1 MLRPL
6 PGSEPARV
14 LGLLDAFQA
23 AEWAGAE
30 AIGRW
35 IVACADVRLRGGLRV
50 IRARDRRPPP
60 PPAARPRPPR
70 GRPRARPG
78 RGLAPAGGGGG
89 RPGGP
94 PPPQRAPPPPPPPAG
109 DET

>member
-50 IRARDRRPPP
+50 IRARDRRH
-60 PPAARPRPPR
+60 AALPEARLRSLR
-70 GRPRARPG
+70 GLPGAPPG
-78 RGLAPAGGGGG
+78 RDLAAVCGRVADPGLPH
-89 RPGGP
+89 P
-94 PPPQRAPPPPPPPAG
+94 PKRA
-109 DET
+109 